1 VHTLS
6 ETMIGPNND
15 PQYSDLQPLEY
26 RSGGFLVLQ
35 PSISFENLPVF
46 GSIDT
51 QASVKQSFSPAFFA
65 GGYQFSARDLELL
78 HHFKTRTLLTLGTGI
93 NQEVY
98 RRAFSALVHLV
109 GSVPQP
115 LKPTI

>member
-1 VHTLS
+1 
-6 ETMIGPNND
+6 M
-15 PQYSDLQPLEY
+15 
-26 RSGGFLVLQ
+26 
-35 PSISFENLPVF
+35 SFENLPVF

-51 QASVKQSFSPAFFA
+51 HGLDTQANVKQSFSPVFFA
-65 GGYQFSARDLELL
+65 GGYHFSVRDLELL